1 VTLNNDLML
10 HRFCIS
16 NLLLTFKTHPRVGLV
31 APRFVDAVGGKLLEA
46 GGLIFSDAKV
56 TETTC

>member
-1 VTLNNDLML
+1 ML